1 MKDHVARQPRGP
13 RLKHQY
19 VAAEIREAI
28 ISGAYA
34 DGTLLPGEN
43 VLAEKFSVSRS
54 TIRGALEGLA
64 ADKLINTRTGVGSF
78 VTFDGATLD
87 QVPGWGLALAM
98 GGVAAA
104 VEIVRAERIV
114 DPELAAEVASSS
126 LNFLALDR
134 VRRLSDG
141 RAISLERSRVPAA
154 GALGRVPEDGLLDDS
169 LTATMAAAGVVPASG
184 EQWIAVAPLNAED
197 ARLLGRDPGA
207 LFLTAVRLA
216 RDANG
221 EFVEKVVSWLDPER
235 FRLHVRFGS

>member
-1 MKDHVARQPRGP
+1 MKDHVAREPRGP

-19 VAAEIREAI
+19 VAAEIRQAI
-28 ISGAYA
+28 ISGTYA

-141 RAISLERSRVPAA
+141 TRHLPREKQGARRGGVGTSPRGRTARRFVDGHDGGRRGGSRV
-154 GALGRVPEDGLLDDS
+154 R
-169 LTATMAAAGVVPASG
+169 
-184 EQWIAVAPLNAED
+184 
-197 ARLLGRDPGA
+197 
-207 LFLTAVRLA
+207 
-216 RDANG
+216 
-221 EFVEKVVSWLDPER
+221 
-235 FRLHVRFGS
+235 

>member
-1 MKDHVARQPRGP
+1 MKNHASRQVRGG

-19 VAAEIREAI
+19 VAEEIRSAI
-28 ISGAYA
+28 VSGAYA

-43 VLAEKFSVSRS
+43 VLAELFSVSRS

-64 ADKLINTRTGVGSF
+64 ADKMIRTRSGVGSV
-78 VTFDGATLD
+78 VTFDGAQLD

-104 VEIVRAERIV
+104 VEVIRAERIV

-134 VRRLSDG
+134 MRRLSDG
-141 RAISLERSRVPAA
+141 QAISLERSRVPAV
-154 GALGRVPEDGLLDDS
+154 GALAAVPEVGLLEDS
-169 LTATMAAAGVVPASG
+169 LTATMAAAGLVPASG

-197 ARLLGRDPGA
+197 ARLLDRDPGA

-216 RDANG
+216 RDAEG
-221 EFVEKVVSWLDPER
+221 GFVEKVISWLDPDR